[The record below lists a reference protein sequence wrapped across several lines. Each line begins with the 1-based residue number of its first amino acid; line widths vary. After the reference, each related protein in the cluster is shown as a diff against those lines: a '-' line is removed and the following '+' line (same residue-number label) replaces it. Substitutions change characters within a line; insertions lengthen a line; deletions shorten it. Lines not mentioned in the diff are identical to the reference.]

1 MVMILKFII
10 ATHNKHKIEEF
21 RRILVPMGIEVG
33 TEKLTEAEET
43 GITFMENA
51 YIKAKSACDETG
63 LPCVADDSGL
73 CVDYLD
79 GEPGIYSARYAPEG
93 QRKTTI
99 LAKLKNI
106 PLEQRGAHFIS
117 AICCVFPNGDV
128 IKAEGK
134 CSGAIAFEQKG
145 DSGFGYD
152 PIFLVGKKTF
162 AEMTGEEKDAIS
174 HRGNSLKLFEKELKK
189 YMKNG
194 VN

>member
-1 MVMILKFII
+1 MTLKFII
-10 ATHNKHKIEEF
+10 ATHNKHKIDEF
-21 RRILVPMGIEVG
+21 KRILEPMGIEVG
-33 TEKLTEAEET
+33 TDKLTEAEET
-43 GITFMENA
+43 GKTFIENA

-73 CVDYLD
+73 CVDYLG

-93 QRKTTI
+93 QRKKTI
-99 LAKLKNI
+99 LSKLKNI
-106 PLEQRGAHFIS
+106 PLEQRGAHFVS
-117 AICCVFPNGDV
+117 SICCVFPNGDV

-134 CSGAIAFEQKG
+134 CFGAIAFEPKG

-152 PIFLVGKKTF
+152 PIFLVGEKTF

-174 HRGNSLKLFEKELKK
+174 HRGNSLKLFEQELIK

>member
-1 MVMILKFII
+1 MILKFII
-10 ATHNKHKIEEF
+10 ATHNQHKIEEF
-21 RRILVPMGIEVG
+21 KRILDPMGIEVG
-33 TEKLTEAEET
+33 IEKLTEVEET
-43 GITFMENA
+43 GTTFMENA
-51 YIKAKSACDETG
+51 FIKAKSACDETG

-73 CVDYLD
+73 CVDYLE

-93 QRKTTI
+93 QRKKTI

-106 PLEQRGAHFIS
+106 PMEQRGAHFVS

-128 IKAEGK
+128 IEAEGK
-134 CSGAIAFEQKG
+134 CFGAIAFEQKG

-152 PIFLVGKKTF
+152 PIFLVGEKTF
-162 AEMTGEEKDAIS
+162 AEMTWEEKDAIS